1 MFSFLPNWIL
11 IIPILTSLIII
22 HELGH
27 FFTAKYF
34 GVKVDEFGIGYPPKI
49 IGFKYKGTLYSIN
62 AIPIGGFVK
71 LYDHPN
77 KKNPNDFSSQKIYKR
92 IIILSSG
99 AVINLLFP
107 IILYTIMFFFPHTQT
122 YGTVTIV
129 EVAPNSPAQ
138 SSGLKTGDKILSING
153 KNLINHSELVEETN
167 NNLGKT
173 ITLNVRKS
181 SSFTSIQSSPE
192 TSTIEEIQLKPRKN
206 PPKRIVVEKVEDPL
220 KQISLSNAQKINPNL
235 NLGDKI
241 QEGSIGITI
250 GLSNPK
256 QITRKIPPEKAFTK
270 GFEQFKNV
278 LSTSILG
285 WKNSSSEA
293 NFTGPIGIAQATG
306 QIASFGIT
314 PLLNFVGFL
323 SISLGILNL
332 LPIPS
337 LDGGRLLFV
346 IIELFRKGKKLS
358 PQTENL
364 IHFVGFLGLISLIL
378 ILSYVDIVRIISGQK
393 IF

>member
-1 MFSFLPNWIL
+1 MLLLPNWIL
-11 IIPILTSLIII
+11 IIPILTFLIVI

-27 FFTAKYF
+27 FLTAKYF

-49 IGFKYKGTLYSIN
+49 IGFKHRGTLYSIN

-71 LYDHPN
+71 LSDDPN
-77 KKNPNDFSSQKIYKR
+77 EKKPNDFSQQKIYKR

-99 AVINLLFP
+99 AIINLLFP
-107 IILYTIMFFFPHTQT
+107 IILFSTMFLFPHNQI
-122 YGTVTIV
+122 YGAVTIV
-129 EVAPNSPAQ
+129 EVSPNSPAG
-138 SSGLKTGDKILSING
+138 SSGLKTGDIIVSINQ
-153 KNLINHSELVEETN
+153 KKLLNHTQLVQSTN

-181 SSFTSIQSSPE
+181 SNLSGIKSSPE
-192 TSTIEEIQLKPRKN
+192 TSTIEQIKLIPREN
-206 PPKRIVVEKVEDPL
+206 PPKRIVVQDVVDPL
-220 KQISLSNAQKINPNL
+220 KEISLIKAQKINTNI
-235 NLGDKI
+235 NLGDHI
-241 QEGSIGITI
+241 QEGPIGITI

-256 QITRKIPPEKAFTK
+256 QIKTNDPPQKAFSK
-270 GFEQFKNV
+270 GFQQFKNIF
-278 LSTSILG
+278 SMSILG
-285 WKNSSSEA
+285 WKNSTSEA

-346 IIELFRKGKKLS
+346 IIELLRKGKKLS
-358 PQTENL
+358 SQKENL
-364 IHFVGFLGLISLIL
+364 IHILGFLGLISLIL
-378 ILSYVDIVRIISGQK
+378 VLSYLDIARIISGEK

>member
-1 MFSFLPNWIL
+1 MIPLPDWML
-11 IIPILTSLIII
+11 IIPILTFLIII

-27 FFTAKYF
+27 FLTAKYF

-49 IGFKYKGTLYSIN
+49 IGFKYKQTLYSIN

-71 LYDHPN
+71 LSDNPN
-77 KKNPNDFSSQKIYKR
+77 EKNPNDFSQQKISNR

-99 AVINLLFP
+99 ALINLIFP
-107 IILYTIMFFFPHTQT
+107 IILFSTMFLLPHDQI

-129 EVAPNSPAQ
+129 DVSPNSPAN
-138 SSGLKTGDKILSING
+138 SSGLKTGDIIVSINE
-153 KNLINHSELVEETN
+153 KKLVNHNQLLKSTN
-167 NNLGKT
+167 NNLGQT

-181 SSFTSIQSSPE
+181 SSFAGIKSSPE
-192 TSTIEEIQLKPRKN
+192 TSTIEQVKLIPRKN
-206 PPKRIVVEKVEDPL
+206 PPKLVVVEQVEYPL
-220 KQISLSNAQKINPNL
+220 KEISLKKARKINPKI
-235 NLGDKI
+235 NLGDQI
-241 QEGSIGITI
+241 QEGPIGITI

-256 QITRKIPPEKAFTK
+256 KIKTNIPPQKAISK
-270 GFEQFKNV
+270 GLEQYKNIF
-278 LSTSILG
+278 SMSILG
-285 WKNSSSEA
+285 WKNSTHEA

-306 QIASFGIT
+306 QIASFGLT

-346 IIELFRKGKKLS
+346 IIELLRKGKKLPS
-358 PQTENL
+358 QKENL
-364 IHFVGFLGLISLIL
+364 IHILGFIMLISLIL
-378 ILSYVDIVRIISGQK
+378 ILSYLDIARILSGEK

>member
-1 MFSFLPNWIL
+1 MFLIPNWVL
-11 IIPILTSLIII
+11 IIPILTFLIII

-27 FFTAKYF
+27 FLTAKYF

-71 LYDHPN
+71 LSDNPN
-77 KKNPNDFSSQKIYKR
+77 EKNPNDFSQQKILPR

-99 AVINLLFP
+99 ALINLLFP
-107 IILYTIMFFFPHTQT
+107 ILLFSTMFLLPHDQT

-129 EVAPNSPAQ
+129 EVSANSPAN
-138 SSGLKTGDKILSING
+138 SSGLKAGDIIVSVNEKKLV
-153 KNLINHSELVEETN
+153 NHNQLVKFTHD
-167 NNLGKT
+167 NLGKT

-181 SSFTSIQSSPE
+181 SNFVGVKSSPE
-192 TSTIEEIQLKPRKN
+192 ASTIEQVKLIPRKN
-206 PPKRIVVEKVEDPL
+206 PPKRVVVEKVQDLSKE
-220 KQISLSNAQKINPNL
+220 ISFNKAQKINPNI
-235 NLGDKI
+235 NLGDHI
-241 QEGSIGITI
+241 QEGPIGITI

-256 QITRKIPPEKAFTK
+256 KIKTNIPPQKAISK
-270 GFEQFKNV
+270 GFEQFKNIF
-278 LSTSILG
+278 SMSISG
-285 WKNSSSEA
+285 WKNSTSEA

-306 QIASFGIT
+306 QIASFGLT
-314 PLLNFVGFL
+314 PLLNFMGFL

-346 IIELFRKGKKLS
+346 IIELLRKGKKLS
-358 PQTENL
+358 PQKENL
-364 IHFVGFLGLISLIL
+364 IHILGFITLISLIL
-378 ILSYVDIVRIISGQK
+378 ILSYLDIARIISGEK